1 MKKMTLSRSKRRNGK
16 SMAKD
21 WQLLTPVLSK
31 IIITSVTAFLAH
43 LWRVIQEDPS
53 EANKY
58 SFKKGVDLLIF
69 HMKNHTTFFLLIST
83 FLIKSKLF
91 YDYG

>member
-21 WQLLTPVLSK
+21 WQLLTLVLSK

-43 LWRVIQEDPS
+43 LWRVIQGDPS
-53 EANKY
+53 EANRY

-69 HMKNHTTFFLLIST
+69 HMKNHST
-83 FLIKSKLF
+83 IFPTDINF
-91 YDYG
+91 NR